1 MNHLQMMRGI
11 EMEEKEMSA
20 DEIKRIREQMHK
32 CAVAIAKTMFD
43 NSDSAKASLL
53 AVTMVAAGGARA
65 MGINKHAAIEMFLTF
80 YNDATNF
87 MNEE

>member
-1 MNHLQMMRGI
+1 MMGVI
-11 EMEEKEMSA
+11 EMEEKGMSA
-20 DEIKRIREQMHK
+20 DEIERIKGQMNR
-32 CAVAIAKTMFD
+32 CAVAIAQTMFEH
-43 NSDSAKASLL
+43 SDSAKASLL

-65 MGINKHAAIEMFLTF
+65 LGVNKHAAIEMFLSF